1 MTLPFVGLLCQTG
14 PNAVSVWGGEEA
26 MTVDVNWP
34 DHLLTLEDWIALPE
48 DSSRNYELVEG
59 VLVVSPRPV
68 LRHQFAVWQLAAQIH
83 TQLPKELAAVAEA
96 ELVVDSAQ
104 PPTVRVPD
112 AVVIRRKALTD
123 DLARVHPE
131 DVKLAVEILSAGS
144 RRTDR
149 VTKFFEYA
157 EVGIEHY
164 WLIDLDA
171 PISLSA
177 YRLIDSDY
185 ELVTERSG
193 SVTVE
198 LAGTPVTIDLAALSS
213 DYAGG

>member
-1 MTLPFVGLLCQTG
+1 
-14 PNAVSVWGGEEA
+14 
-26 MTVDVNWP
+26 MTVDVTWP

-68 LRHQFAVWQLAAQIH
+68 LRHQFAVWRLAAQIH
-83 TQLPKELAAVAEA
+83 PQLPNELAAVGEA
-96 ELVVDSAQ
+96 ELVVDPTQ

-112 AVVIRRKALTD
+112 VLVIRRKALAD

-131 DVKLAVEILSAGS
+131 DVKLAIEILSAGS

-164 WLIDLDA
+164 WLIDLDEPA
-171 PISLSA
+171 SLSA
-177 YRLIDSDY
+177 YRLIGGDY
-185 ELVTERSG
+185 ELVAERSG
-193 SVTVE
+193 SVTVD
-198 LAGTPVTIDLAALSS
+198 LAGTAITVDLVALSS
-213 DYAGG
+213 DHPGG

>member
-1 MTLPFVGLLCQTG
+1 
-14 PNAVSVWGGEEA
+14 
-26 MTVDVNWP
+26 MTVDVTWP

-48 DSSRNYELVEG
+48 DSSRSYELVEG

-83 TQLPKELAAVAEA
+83 PQLPYELAAVAEA
-96 ELVVDSAQ
+96 ELVVDPAQ

-112 AVVIRRKALTD
+112 VLVIRRKALAD
-123 DLARVHPE
+123 DLARVQPE

-157 EVGIEHY
+157 DVGIEYY
-164 WLIDLDA
+164 WLIDLDE
-171 PISLSA
+171 PVSLSA
-177 YRLIDSDY
+177 YRLIDGDY
-185 ELVTERSG
+185 ELVAERSG
-193 SVTVE
+193 SATVE
-198 LAGTPVTIDLAALSS
+198 LAGNPVTLDLGALTSEHP
-213 DYAGG
+213 GR

>member
-1 MTLPFVGLLCQTG
+1 
-14 PNAVSVWGGEEA
+14 
-26 MTVDVNWP
+26 MTVDVTWP

-68 LRHQFAVWQLAAQIH
+68 LRHQFAVWRLAAQIH
-83 TQLPKELAAVAEA
+83 PQLPNELAAVGEA
-96 ELVVDSAQ
+96 ELVVDPTQ

-112 AVVIRRKALTD
+112 VLVIRRKALAD
-123 DLARVHPE
+123 DVARVHPE

-164 WLIDLDA
+164 WLIDLDEPA
-171 PISLSA
+171 SLSA
-177 YRLIDSDY
+177 YRLIGGDY
-185 ELVTERSG
+185 ELVAERSG
-193 SVTVE
+193 SVTVD
-198 LAGTPVTIDLAALSS
+198 LAGTAITVDLVALSS
-213 DYAGG
+213 DHPGG